1 MFSKEEGGRSSY
13 VAYWNG
19 VYDSFPLYWLPSA
32 THTLQCSLK
41 NLFPFFFK
49 YFINILLLFSTIH
62 IDGWPYSTQS
72 FSLVSHQLLLLTT
85 PLSLCPPLGNCLFHT
100 YICTYYIYVC
110 GNLLSHNLMAL
121 AFWLPFYAA
130 GPGLP
135 LCQLWQFMTNKHFYI
150 ALPAIYCSVFCTYQQ
165 QREREKTEIWEYYLL
180 YLFWEA
186 SLTIVPFGSRWGAMA
201 IIFSIYLHKCMKNA
215 NNATNKQT
223 NKATTNSLRMHCVVS
238 ALRVS
243 PIYGKMRV

>member
-1 MFSKEEGGRSSY
+1 MTIFYTKFLF
-13 VAYWNG
+13 
-19 VYDSFPLYWLPSA
+19 SFP
-32 THTLQCSLK
+32 
-41 NLFPFFFK
+41 
-49 YFINILLLFSTIH
+49 STV
-62 IDGWPYSTQS
+62 PTNYLS
-72 FSLVSHQLLLLTT
+72 
-85 PLSLCPPLGNCLFHT
+85 LSLCPPLGNCLFHT

-165 QREREKTEIWEYYLL
+165 QSARGKSEGERQEIWEYYLL

-186 SLTIVPFGSRWGAMA
+186 SLTIVPLAAGGGLWLWYSAFICINVW
-201 IIFSIYLHKCMKNA
+201 KTQTTQQ
-215 NNATNKQT
+215 TNKQT
-223 NKATTNSLRMHCVVS
+223 KRQQTDCECTEWYLRFEYPPSMGQCVYN
-238 ALRVS
+238 ARRRVHG
-243 PIYGKMRV
+243 I